1 MKMRDLV
8 IRDVSVRSS
17 QQVSNEDVDH
27 ESKQEV
33 GQLSTIILELLY
45 FVYNIIIF
53 WVVVF
58 CVCR

>member
-1 MKMRDLV
+1 MRDLV

>member
-45 FVYNIIIF
+45 FIYNIIIV

>member
-8 IRDVSVRSS
+8 IHDVSVRSS
-17 QQVSNEDVDH
+17 QQASNEDVDH

-53 WVVVF
+53 WVAVF